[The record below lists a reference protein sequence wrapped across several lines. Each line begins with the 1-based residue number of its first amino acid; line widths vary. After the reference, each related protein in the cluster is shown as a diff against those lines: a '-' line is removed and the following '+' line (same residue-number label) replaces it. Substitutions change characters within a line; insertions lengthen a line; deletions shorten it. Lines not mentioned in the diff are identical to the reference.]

1 MTDQTCWDL
10 QITNQVLNWDVSQLE
25 RLVDELLV
33 RVTVLEGTQG
43 NLIKI
48 PDSLALIPI
57 PLPESNLLVKIVD
70 GIDDDMAQVIVEDQ
84 AGVSVTEGRAFGIDG
99 EIFEEGEDMYDV
111 LWQVVAR
118 DQEIPRYPKVP
129 GYDDLNYIPD
139 RQE

>member
-1 MTDQTCWDL
+1 M
-10 QITNQVLNWDVSQLE
+10 
-25 RLVDELLV
+25 
-33 RVTVLEGTQG
+33 TVLEGCKG
-43 NLIKI
+43 NLIEI
-48 PDSLALIPI
+48 PDSPAPIPI
-57 PLPESNLLVKIVD
+57 PPPGGDLLVKIVD

-99 EIFEEGEDMYDV
+99 EIFKEGEDMYDV

-129 GYDDLNYIPD
+129 GYDNLNYIPD